1 MVFVLWN
8 GGFKDCSGGERMMIR
23 LTTIFLFSFVFVNC
37 TNRKLT
43 KKEIE
48 AANQCRTT
56 WQYLNLKDTITG
68 EVLYHA
74 KASFGCGVLASAS
87 STIIKTALN
96 DTMRILWLCNE
107 EMNFSKFEIITYQ
120 KKHQKLLNGRPVT
133 KVIKGLTCLNKKISS
148 LPQFLVVHTYSA
160 TLCYTENKIHL
171 HITLP

>member
-1 MVFVLWN
+1 
-8 GGFKDCSGGERMMIR
+8 MIR
-23 LTTIFLFSFVFVNC
+23 LTTILLFSFVFVNC

-107 EMNFSKFEIITYQ
+107 EMNFSKFEIVKIIPAQRPSFGVIPPVRPTQFDCIVKNTYFGFIRS
-120 KKHQKLLNGRPVT
+120 LSAGTT
-133 KVIKGLTCLNKKISS
+133 KS
-148 LPQFLVVHTYSA
+148 
-160 TLCYTENKIHL
+160 ER
-171 HITLP
+171 

>member
-1 MVFVLWN
+1 
-8 GGFKDCSGGERMMIR
+8 MMIR
-23 LTTIFLFSFVFVNC
+23 LFTILLVSFVFVNC

-43 KKEIE
+43 KKEKE
-48 AANQCRTT
+48 PANQCRTT

-107 EMNFSKFEIITYQ
+107 EMNFSKFEIVKITPA
-120 KKHQKLLNGRPVT
+120 KRPSFD
-133 KVIKGLTCLNKKISS
+133 VIPPVQPT
-148 LPQFLVVHTYSA
+148 QFDCAVKNTYFGIIESIP
-160 TLCYTENKIHL
+160 K
-171 HITLP
+171 